1 MNGMSNIAQNLIA
14 NVVCEINL
22 TINAKAQRP
31 HIAVSLANMPLRGL
45 YNSGADVSCIDE
57 AVFRK
62 IPVDKR
68 PEKLFLDPKLRF
80 NSASSDR
87 LDVKG
92 LYRLSVGIGKKA
104 VTHSFYVICRLS
116 EEMILGFDFIQ
127 TDHLNF
133 CTTTRNLSWNS
144 EAKWGSGRL
153 KVSEQMFP
161 SRQMFPLKAGSCQS
175 LA

>member
-62 IPVDKR
+62 IPADKR
-68 PEKLFLDPKLRF
+68 QEKLFLDPKLRF
-80 NSASSDR
+80 KSAGSDR
-87 LDVKG
+87 LNVKG
-92 LYRLSVGIGKKA
+92 LYRLSVQIGKKA
-104 VTHSFYVICRLS
+104 HYPQFLCDL
-116 EEMILGFDFIQ
+116 
-127 TDHLNF
+127 
-133 CTTTRNLSWNS
+133 
-144 EAKWGSGRL
+144 
-153 KVSEQMFP
+153 
-161 SRQMFPLKAGSCQS
+161 
-175 LA
+175 